1 MKNLEQP
8 IAPCILPPFMN
19 GGKDDPMPFKGLT
32 KREYF
37 AAMAMQGLCQG
48 YFDKQNDI
56 RPAEIAEASV
66 FIADALLNELEK

>member
-1 MKNLEQP
+1 MNNSEQP
-8 IAPCILPPFMN
+8 IHPIDGSHQGLHPQTII
-19 GGKDDPMPFKGLT
+19 GLT
-32 KREYF
+32 IREYF